1 MNRPDQP
8 PLILIT
14 KDLETEKAKAEALFD
29 SIGEPVIATDE
40 YGKIMK
46 VNEAALDLWGYGE
59 EEILEKGYL
68 NVIQAF
74 DTNGGSIEP
83 LSRPVMRALLEG
95 KAVTDHLQY
104 VKKDGTLFP
113 AVTTV
118 SPIML
123 EGRPIGTIEII
134 RDITREQE
142 IDRAKTEF
150 VSLASHQLRTPL
162 TAMRWYIE
170 LILKGTMGSLTSE
183 QRAGLEEVLASNL
196 NMIELV
202 GALLSVARIEIGT
215 LTIAPA
221 LSNIEELAR
230 SVVAELKPEITEK
243 RLHLKEEYDPSIPSM
258 LLDPDLTRII
268 FQNLLTNA
276 VKYTPK
282 GGNVSLKLQHRG
294 HFIHIEI
301 ADTGYG
307 VPKRQQQQ
315 LFTKLFR
322 ADNVRQRDT
331 NGTGLGLYIVKSIV
345 ENSKG
350 KIWFESEEDRGTT
363 FYVRLPLRGMT
374 PAVGRI

>member
-1 MNRPDQP
+1 
-8 PLILIT
+8 
-14 KDLETEKAKAEALFD
+14 
-29 SIGEPVIATDE
+29 
-40 YGKIMK
+40 
-46 VNEAALDLWGYGE
+46 
-59 EEILEKGYL
+59 
-68 NVIQAF
+68 
-74 DTNGGSIEP
+74 
-83 LSRPVMRALLEG
+83 
-95 KAVTDHLQY
+95 
-104 VKKDGTLFP
+104 
-113 AVTTV
+113 
-118 SPIML
+118 
-123 EGRPIGTIEII
+123 
-134 RDITREQE
+134 
-142 IDRAKTEF
+142 
-150 VSLASHQLRTPL
+150 
-162 TAMRWYIE
+162 MRWYIE

-183 QRAGLEEVLASNL
+183 QRAGLQEVLASNL

-221 LSNIEELAR
+221 LSNIEALAR

-243 RLHLKEEYDPSIPSM
+243 RLHLREEYDPSPLYAARSRPHPNY
-258 LLDPDLTRII
+258 LPKPAS
-268 FQNLLTNA
+268 NA

-350 KIWFESEEDRGTT
+350 KIWFESENRGTT

-374 PAVGRI
+374 PAAGESST